1 MQIRVLERS
10 QGSYLVIVP
19 WNFKNCAANMER
31 IAKEV
36 EAPEGSEWIIIES
49 IELDAAETLE
59 LALLKL

>member
-1 MQIRVLERS
+1 
-10 QGSYLVIVP
+10 
-19 WNFKNCAANMER
+19 MER